1 MKQTNRTLSILLAIL
16 MLFSVA
22 TTAMAAGGNNPLTLV
37 SAKVGDLDLEG
48 AKISPNSEIVLTFS
62 NNVTDSS
69 VLTGNIGKIKVKD
82 STGTDTSAAVSPGS
96 DKTVF
101 IITIGS
107 LAKGD
112 YTLTIGKELA
122 AKNGSTLGT
131 KVEKAFKVNNGNNT
145 DPSNPGSQNNPLAF
159 ISATVDGKDLAN
171 ATVAPDAA
179 ITITFDRGMTDK
191 QAENFA
197 KITLWNAKNE
207 KVAADAYQFADFKK
221 EPKQEGVDHQNS
233 YTVMTLKNL
242 AAGSY
247 TLKLGKDLEANN
259 GNKLGEDVTISFSV
273 KGADNDKTDVLH
285 SIIDA
290 IVNFF
295 KTIAE
300 FFKNIFKK

>member
-22 TTAMAAGGNNPLTLV
+22 TTAFAAGGNNPLTLV

-101 IITIGS
+101 IVTIGS

-131 KVEKAFKVNNGNNT
+131 KVEFSFEVNKGNGSGTGGGNGESPLELVSVKVG
-145 DPSNPGSQNNPLAF
+145 D
-159 ISATVDGKDLAN
+159 KDLAG
-171 ATVAPDAA
+171 AELEPSGT
-179 ITITFDRGMTDK
+179 ITITFSRGMDENQAANFEKIGIFDK
-191 QAENFA
+191 DG
-197 KITLWNAKNE
+197 K
-207 KVAADAYQFADFKK
+207 KVANVSFSDFQKPDPNSK
-221 EPKQEGVDHQNS
+221 GS
-233 YTVMTLKNL
+233 YTVLTYKNL
-242 AAGSY
+242 ATGEY
-247 TLKLGKDLEANN
+247 TLKLDKDL
-259 GNKLGEDVTISFSV
+259 
-273 KGADNDKTDVLH
+273 
-285 SIIDA
+285 
-290 IVNFF
+290 
-295 KTIAE
+295 
-300 FFKNIFKK
+300 